1 MVDASGEVGEAF
13 TGLDF
18 ELGGGVFDLFLFGY
32 IVGVGFLV
40 AGRRGG
46 CGGGGGARH
55 GLLFGRLLA
64 DAIVEAVSLSFA
76 GLLEVHH
83 SGKGAGRV
91 IGCIGGCGIALSL
104 GVDLGL
110 WSRGAALQLDF
121 FRFLVGGQRFG
132 DFGGREIVAATR
144 SVTVTDRHEWG
155 NDILLLIVLALPF
168 VLVRHVDVLV
178 CFAMDAQ
185 KFLEVMYIR
194 PSSPHISIFTC

>member
-1 MVDASGEVGEAF
+1 MVDAGGEVGEAF
-13 TGLDF
+13 AGLDF

-32 IVGVGFLV
+32 VVGVGFLV

-46 CGGGGGARH
+46 CGGSGGGARR

-64 DAIVEAVSLSFA
+64 DAIVEAASLSFA

-91 IGCIGGCGIALSL
+91 VGCVGGCGIALSL

-110 WSRGAALQLDF
+110 GSRGAALQLDF

-132 DFGGREIVAATR
+132 DFGGREIIAATR
-144 SVTVTDRHEWG
+144 SVTVTERHM
-155 NDILLLIVLALPF
+155 NKAMTYCSLSFSRFLLCL
-168 VLVRHVDVLV
+168 
-178 CFAMDAQ
+178 
-185 KFLEVMYIR
+185 
-194 PSSPHISIFTC
+194 